1 MSEAVLLIGT
11 KKGLWIGRS
20 DATRWYS
27 GQASAIQRGGRQFF
41 SHATADQVLLGTGT
55 PVVAWERGAV

>member
-20 DATRWYS
+20 DAARQKWTLDGPVPQFEMQGVYAVGIDTR
-27 GQASAIQRGGRQFF
+27 GDR
-41 SHATADQVLLGTGT
+41 ATRVRRRD
-55 PVVAWERGAV
+55 E